1 MKRCVP
7 LFYFWICLA
16 NCLTL
21 RAQDTFSIVAL
32 DPATGEIGSAGASC
46 LDENLFPGS
55 GGAYIISDIL
65 PGRGAIHTQSFW
77 IQANQQNARARM
89 LEGLSPQAILDWL
102 KANDPE
108 GPFNAQRRQYGIV
121 DFDPV
126 NGGPRAAAFTGTLCF
141 DHKAHIV
148 APTYAIQGNILL
160 GQAILDSMEAR
171 FLNTPGTLAE
181 KLMASL
187 QGAKVPGA
195 DTRCLSNGVSSLSA
209 FVRVARPDDLPGA
222 FYLDLNVPSL
232 PAGREPIDSLQTL
245 FDQWLSSSVPSPSA
259 PALLSLSPNPAQGR
273 LFLDSW
279 GAGVLV
285 LYDLRGVE
293 AFRTE
298 VTPGRQTLQPTLTRG
313 VYLYDFWDQKN
324 ARRSSGKL
332 VWAE

>member
-16 NCLTL
+16 NCLPL

-46 LDENLFPGS
+46 LDNNQFPGS

-108 GPFNAQRRQYGIV
+108 GSFNAQRRQYGIV

-126 NGGPRAAAFTGTLCF
+126 GGGPRAAAFTGTLCF
-141 DHKAHIV
+141 DYKAHIV
-148 APTYAIQGNILL
+148 GPTYAIQGNILL

-171 FLNTPGTLAE
+171 FLNT
-181 KLMASL
+181 S
-187 QGAKVPGA
+187 
-195 DTRCLSNGVSSLSA
+195 
-209 FVRVARPDDLPGA
+209 
-222 FYLDLNVPSL
+222 
-232 PAGREPIDSLQTL
+232 
-245 FDQWLSSSVPSPSA
+245 
-259 PALLSLSPNPAQGR
+259 
-273 LFLDSW
+273 
-279 GAGVLV
+279 
-285 LYDLRGVE
+285 
-293 AFRTE
+293 
-298 VTPGRQTLQPTLTRG
+298 
-313 VYLYDFWDQKN
+313 
-324 ARRSSGKL
+324 
-332 VWAE
+332 